1 MVSQIKQMGGEAI
14 SLKAG
19 VSKSEDCGQLINK
32 TIEAFG
38 RVDIAF
44 NNAGI
49 GGEANPIADMS
60 IEGWNKIIAV
70 NLSSVFYCMKYQLQQ
85 MVKQGNGAIINN
97 SSILGA
103 VEFANSSG
111 YVAAKHGVIGLTKNA
126 ALEYSSKGIRVNAQ
140 PLLIHHF

>member
-1 MVSQIKQMGGEAI
+1 MGGEAI
-14 SLKAG
+14 SLKAD

-38 RVDIAF
+38 SVDIAF

-70 NLSSVFYCMKYQLQQ
+70 NLNSVFI
-85 MVKQGNGAIINN
+85 A
-97 SSILGA
+97 
-103 VEFANSSG
+103 
-111 YVAAKHGVIGLTKNA
+111 
-126 ALEYSSKGIRVNAQ
+126 
-140 PLLIHHF
+140 